1 MLLILISIS
10 ITTNLHLRT
19 DRFKSLE
26 FFELLYITT
35 DGGGL
40 LSFNPEDSLW
50 KNRTTLSGL
59 FSNNT
64 KDIYIRDDSIWVLS
78 PGGIT
83 IYDSALTAINTI
95 DFNPLF
101 FNDTIPNTIVL
112 KDSLLILGGE
122 TGLQWLKIRDID
134 NITRVDHIEYNFSVF
149 TIFPQDTCY
158 LLGTSD
164 GVYWTTDFSDT
175 LLIESQSNTYTLNL
189 IDNSIWA
196 GGSWGCKNITDD
208 TAFFSGYTVWQILE
222 IDEKV
227 HIATTGGLYE
237 YNGIW
242 ERIGTGDVR
251 GVCKVEG
258 YDSPLFVVR
267 GEGLK
272 TLTAS
277 DYLRAPGLASN
288 KSCDLTQTPD
298 GKIYLTHRD
307 TRRISTFNGEKWE
320 VLNRNNEFGFPG
332 GILFNIESD
341 SKGIIYFGFWYFYE
355 DAPIVYQWNPEEDSI
370 PEPIDL
376 PVVATT
382 VTGMI
387 VDKSDDLWVGAL
399 RVKDNWVFRMHR
411 VSDALTTDSLIWK
424 IYSSPSIRWPRVFA
438 EGEEGVYTGNSPTMG
453 GAGIHLLYPEGTID
467 DVVGDLGSSTL
478 SMSADIEGDVWA
490 GLEDKLVHISG
501 KEVKEIFNTGN
512 SGLLSNK
519 MDGLAFDFQGGMW
532 CYHSGEG
539 LSYRSP
545 TGNWTTFQGFS
556 YAEEDDITYPLHFSR
571 GHCLFIGTYEGL
583 YEIDIDFNI
592 PQSTDGYAETNV
604 YPNPFNAVQN
614 KYLYF
619 SSEDL
624 AGKRI
629 YIYDIYGR
637 LKDEFSVSEDYLRME
652 VDLPSGL
659 YFYVVK
665 GEGGIVD
672 KGRFVVVR

>member
-26 FFELLYITT
+26 FSELLYITT

-40 LSFNPEDSLW
+40 LSFSPVDSLW
-50 KNRTTLSGL
+50 KNRTTFSGL

-64 KDIYIRDDSIWVLS
+64 RDIYIRDDSIWVLS

-101 FNDTIPNTIVL
+101 FNDTAPNTIVL
-112 KDSLLILGGE
+112 KDSILILGGE
-122 TGLQWLKIRDID
+122 TGLQWFKIRDID

-158 LLGTSD
+158 LLGTSN

-208 TAFFSGYTVWQILE
+208 TAFFSGYTVWQILK

-242 ERIGTGDVR
+242 ERIANGDVR
-251 GVCKVEG
+251 GVCKVED

-272 TLTAS
+272 TLTSS

-288 KSCDLTQTPD
+288 KICDLTQTPD

-332 GILFNIESD
+332 GIIFNIESD
-341 SKGIIYFGFWYFYE
+341 SKGIIYFGLWYWA
-355 DAPIVYQWNPEEDSI
+355 DAPIIYQWNPEVDSI
-370 PEPIDL
+370 PQPIEL
-376 PVVATT
+376 PVNAQT
-382 VTGMI
+382 VGGMM
-387 VDKSDDLWVGAL
+387 VGRNDDLWIGAFL
-399 RVKDNWVFRMHR
+399 SLSDWILNMHR
-411 VSDALTTDSLIWK
+411 VEVDEDSLEWTV
-424 IYSSPSIRWPRVFA
+424 YSAPSIKWVKVFA
-438 EGEEGVYTGNSPTMG
+438 EGKEMVYGGNSPTVG
-453 GAGIHLLYPEGTID
+453 GAGIHIFCTDGSVDE
-467 DVVGDLGSSTL
+467 VVGGLGSSTL
-478 SMSADIEGDVWA
+478 SMSTDIEGDVWA
-490 GLEDKLVHISG
+490 GLEDRLVHISG
-501 KEVKEIFNTGN
+501 KEVKEIFHTGN

-556 YAEEDDITYPLHFSR
+556 YAEEDDGTYPLHFSR
-571 GHCLFIGTYEGL
+571 DHRLFICTYEGL
-583 YEIDIDFNI
+583 YEINVDFNI
-592 PQSTDGYAETNV
+592 PQSTDGYAGTNV

-637 LKDEFSVSEDYLRME
+637 LKDEFYVSEDYLRME

-665 GEGGIVD
+665 GEGGVVD
-672 KGRFVVVR
+672 KGRFVIVR